1 MEVIPQVAGNKAL
14 VINAE
19 FVKLTIFN
27 DVANTANT
35 TVYTFSSAYNDQVI
49 DGQNYTPLGGLLS
62 VGVQQRDIRVTSAD
76 TSISLSSINGDN
88 IFAVLGTKIRG
99 SELLIQR
106 GFYDSNYVLT
116 NVYQRFSGIVTSYNI
131 SEELDNDSNTDTFT
145 VTINASSFKTVLAN
159 RIAGRKTNGQS
170 WKEFNPTD
178 TSMDQVYSIAGRTFD
193 FGNKPGTSTTNGSA
207 ATTAASSLLQNN
219 MGTR

>member
-1 MEVIPQVAGNKAL
+1 MEIIPQVAGNKAL

-27 DVANTANT
+27 DVANTADT
-35 TVYTFSSAYNDQVI
+35 TVYTFSSSYKDETI
-49 DGQNYTPLGGLLS
+49 DGQNYTPLGGLLA

-99 SELLIQR
+99 SELLILR
-106 GFYDSNYVLT
+106 GFYDENYNLT

-131 SEELDNDSNTDTFT
+131 SEDLDDLNNNDTFT
-145 VTINASSFKTVLAN
+145 VTINASSFKSVLSN

-178 TSMDQVYSIAGRTFD
+178 TSMDNVYSIADRTFD
-193 FGNKPGTSTTNGSA
+193 FGNKPTSGTTNSSA
-207 ATTAASSLLQNN
+207 ATTQASQLIQNN

>member
-1 MEVIPQVAGNKAL
+1 MELIPDVDGNKAL

-35 TVYTFSSAYNDQVI
+35 TIYTFSSAYNDQVI

-99 SELLIQR
+99 SELLILR
-106 GFYDSNYVLT
+106 GFYDDNYVLQ

-131 SEELDNDSNTDTFT
+131 SEDLQDATNDDTFT
-145 VTINASSFKTVLAN
+145 VTINASSFKSVLEN

-193 FGNKPGTSTTNGSA
+193 FGNKPSSTTTNSSA
-207 ATTAASSLLQNN
+207 ASTAASALNQNN
-219 MGTR
+219 VGKR

>member
-1 MEVIPQVAGNKAL
+1 MEVIPPVAGNKAL

-27 DVANTANT
+27 DVANIADT
-35 TVYTFSSAYNDQVI
+35 TVYTFSSAYNDQII

-76 TSISLSSINGDN
+76 TSLSLSSINGDN

-99 SELLIQR
+99 SELLITR
-106 GFYDSNYVLT
+106 GFYDSNYNLT
-116 NVYQRFSGIVTSYNI
+116 NAYQRFSGIVTSYNI
-131 SEELDNDSNTDTFT
+131 SEELQDSTNDDTFT
-145 VTINASSFKTVLAN
+145 VTINASSFRTILAN

-170 WKEFNPTD
+170 WKEYYPLD
-178 TSMDQVYSIAGRTFD
+178 TSMDQIYSIAGRTFD
-193 FGNKPGTSTTNGSA
+193 FGNKPGSGTTNSSA
-207 ATTAASSLLQNN
+207 AETAASSLIQNN
-219 MGTR
+219 MGKR

>member
-1 MEVIPQVAGNKAL
+1 MEIIPQVAGNKAL

-27 DVANTANT
+27 DVANTADT
-35 TVYTFSSAYNDQVI
+35 TVYTFSSSYKDETI

-106 GFYDSNYVLT
+106 GFYDSNYNLT

-131 SEELDNDSNTDTFT
+131 SEELDDSTNDDTFT
-145 VTINASSFKTVLAN
+145 VTINASSFKTVLSN

-170 WKEFNPTD
+170 WKEFNPAD
-178 TSMDQVYSIAGRTFD
+178 TSMDNVYSIAGRSFD
-193 FGNKPGTSTTNGSA
+193 FGNKPSSSTTNDSA
-207 ATTAASSLLQNN
+207 ASTAASSLIQNN
-219 MGTR
+219 MNTK